1 MNMTDGILRI
11 AHNHDG
17 QSILRTRPVPAALES
32 EEHVVPIRQFLK
44 EGVFD
49 PDVIAIM
56 STAFEDVCKAL
67 ELSGRRDVTREMVA
81 TKVIHLVRGVETDPV
96 VLRDKVLG
104 EFGLP
109 QAPKEP

>member
-1 MNMTDGILRI
+1 MNMTDVVLPI
-11 AHNHDG
+11 AHNHAG
-17 QSILRTRPVPAALES
+17 QGISRKKPALGS

-49 PDVIAIM
+49 PDVISVM
-56 STAFEDVCKAL
+56 STAFEDVCKVL
-67 ELSGRRDVTREMVA
+67 EDSGRRDVTREMVA

-104 EFGLP
+104 EFGLSP
-109 QAPKEP
+109 APKEP